1 MNIELPRKVRY
12 SARKVECHLK
22 VDKACRIGRTY
33 VDFKGYLL
41 QYPDLAITQLD
52 SVEGKKGSKVL
63 LTIHFVKA
71 ELMLAFLR
79 DHNDSQSVID
89 IFERLYF
96 ELRPDR
102 FCTLFKVCL
111 ADNGTEFSNPK
122 AIEYDRQGNLRTR
135 IFYCDPSAPYQRAP
149 RNVTMNLYAVFFR
162 KERTLLPIR
171 RKRSVSWWIISTLTA
186 GKVWEINALM
196 MCSLFCMGRRFWIF
210 LGATKFLPRT

>member
-1 MNIELPRKVRY
+1 MNIDLPRKVRY

-33 VDFKGYLL
+33 EDFKGYLL
-41 QYPDLAITQLD
+41 EYPDLAITQLD
-52 SVEGKKGSKVL
+52 PVEGKKGNKVL

-102 FCTLFKVCL
+102 FCSLFKVCL

-122 AIEYDRQGNLRTR
+122 AIEYDRQGNLRSR
-135 IFYCDPSAPYQRAP
+135 IFIVIRALLIKRAL

-162 KERTLLPIR
+162 KELTLLPIR
-171 RKRSVSWWIISTLTA
+171 RRISVS
-186 GKVWEINALM
+186 
-196 MCSLFCMGRRFWIF
+196 
-210 LGATKFLPRT
+210 

>member
-1 MNIELPRKVRY
+1 MNIDLPRKVRY
-12 SARKVECHLK
+12 SARRVERHLK

-33 VDFKGYLL
+33 EDFKGYLL
-41 QYPDLAITQLD
+41 EYPDLTITQLD

-102 FCTLFKVCL
+102 FCSLFKVCL
-111 ADNGTEFSNPK
+111 ADNGTEFSNPR

-135 IFYCDPSAPYQRAP
+135 IFIVIQALPTRKAL
-149 RNVTMNLYAVFFR
+149 RNATMNLYAVFFR
-162 KERTLLPIR
+162 KELTLLPIR
-171 RKRSVSWWIISTLTA
+171 RRISVS
-186 GKVWEINALM
+186 
-196 MCSLFCMGRRFWIF
+196 
-210 LGATKFLPRT
+210 